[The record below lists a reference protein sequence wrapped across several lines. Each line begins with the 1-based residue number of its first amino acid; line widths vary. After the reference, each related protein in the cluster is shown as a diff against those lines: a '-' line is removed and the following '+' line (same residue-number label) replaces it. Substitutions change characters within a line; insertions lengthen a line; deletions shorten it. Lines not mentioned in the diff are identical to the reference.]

1 METLSNNDK
10 VNEILTNH
18 GLDFRILKV
27 PMFGESNERILGEE
41 FIKRHESKYFGLL
54 NCKTNEIINTV
65 KEGYT
70 VSQNSEVVELVL
82 KGMETFGSK
91 LTVQKAGSLN
101 GGRKVYIQLAIEGE
115 SKVGFDTI
123 KRFVTII
130 DSNDGSTGLSIGIGD
145 LTMSC
150 QNQFF
155 KFYKKGEAKFKHT
168 ATIADKLK
176 TIPMLIELALSNSL
190 KQVEM
195 YNQFQS
201 TEVSKNL
208 ANQLVKA
215 ILGYDRVY
223 TSMDILSKKST
234 ASINIMDKLYVNIER
249 EMLDKGQNMWGL
261 HSGVTRFT
269 THEISSPKREN
280 AKIESSLLGSAYNMN
295 QKSLEFAKRESG
307 ILVLA

>member
-1 METLSNNDK
+1 METLSNNTK
-10 VNEILTNH
+10 VNEILTAH
-18 GLDFRILKV
+18 GLDFKILKV
-27 PMFGESNERILGEE
+27 PMFGESKETILGEQ
-41 FIKRHESKYFGLL
+41 FVKRHESKYFGLL

-101 GGRKVYIQLAIEGE
+101 GGRKVFIQLAIEGE
-115 SKVGFDTI
+115 SKVGYDTI
-123 KRFVTII
+123 KRFVTVI

-150 QNQFF
+150 SNQFF
-155 KFYKKGEAKFKHT
+155 KFYKKGEAKFRHT
-168 ATIADKLK
+168 ATIAEKLK
-176 TIPMLIELALSNSL
+176 TIPMLIELALLNSL
-190 KQVEM
+190 KQVET
-195 YNQFQS
+195 YNAFQR
-201 TEVSKNL
+201 TEVSKDL
-208 ANQLVKA
+208 ANKLVKA

-223 TSMDILSKKST
+223 TSVKDLSEKST
-234 ASINIMDKLYVNIER
+234 RSINIMDKLYANIER

-269 THEISSPKREN
+269 THEMSAPKRDNGQIEN
-280 AKIESSLLGSAYNMN
+280 ALLGGAYKMN
-295 QKSLEFAKRESG
+295 QTSLEFAKRESG
-307 ILVLA
+307 LLVMA